1 MNMEILVALVLLT
14 LITVTANTI
23 LVTRTWRASIEQ
35 KREQSKA
42 QSSYYLASLPIN
54 LNELEI
60 LDKIIQQDFERYQI
74 LKLGHQDNLYITEEM
89 QQKII
94 MDIATE
100 VYTSISD
107 NIWDKLS
114 LIYKKEHIE
123 DIIVQ
128 KIQMLVLTYTVEING
143 NYKDTKK

>member
-1 MNMEILVALVLLT
+1 M
-14 LITVTANTI
+14 
-23 LVTRTWRASIEQ
+23 
-35 KREQSKA
+35 
-42 QSSYYLASLPIN
+42 
-54 LNELEI
+54 NELDI

-74 LKLGHQDNLYITEEM
+74 LKLGHKLNLYITESM

-100 VYTSISD
+100 VYSSISD

-114 LIYKKEHIE
+114 LIYKKDHIE

-128 KIQMLVLTYTVEING
+128 KIQMLVLSYTVEING
-143 NYKDTKK
+143 NYKDEKK

>member
-1 MNMEILVALVLLT
+1 MT
-14 LITVTANTI
+14 LITITINTI
-23 LVTRTWRASIEQ
+23 LITRTWKASIEQ

-42 QSSYYLASLPIN
+42 QSSYYLASVPIN
-54 LNELEI
+54 MNELDI

-74 LKLGHQDNLYITEEM
+74 LKLGHKPNLYITESM

-100 VYTSISD
+100 VYSSISD

-114 LIYKKEHIE
+114 LIYKKDHIE

-128 KIQMLVLTYTVEING
+128 KIQMLVLSYTVEING
-143 NYKDTKK
+143 NYKD